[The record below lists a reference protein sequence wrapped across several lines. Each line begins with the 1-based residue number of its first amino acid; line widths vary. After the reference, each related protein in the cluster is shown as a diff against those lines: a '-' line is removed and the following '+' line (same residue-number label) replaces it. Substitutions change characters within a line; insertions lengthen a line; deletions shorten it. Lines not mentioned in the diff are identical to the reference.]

1 VIDNGEI
8 KSVYRRIRPELAPLH
23 LRVFSLYSARPTW
36 EAIKISLF
44 PTPDDSIKP
53 KRQPKQDATS
63 AAATSVNEA
72 DSSVQLTHQGSQPS
86 TERDQ
91 QPAPPDLNNNNEP
104 SAPKS
109 IDSLIPAIDLP
120 ARRAAARPFLRNL
133 RRGVLPEGIKIYVPP
148 PGSLE
153 LITRIRFQGDLRPF
167 DVYAKG
173 IFDPASQRW
182 LELDLVADIGVKINE
197 TYYNLPSRIRI

>member
-1 VIDNGEI
+1 M
-8 KSVYRRIRPELAPLH
+8 
-23 LRVFSLYSARPTW
+23 
-36 EAIKISLF
+36 SLF

-91 QPAPPDLNNNNEP
+91 PPDLNNNEEP